1 MTGQISE
8 MLSTA
13 QTVYERSGGAL
24 DLTVYP
30 LVKAWGFIDSQYR
43 VPSDSEIESL
53 MKNVDFSQVSFTSL
67 SDSDGYVVSMR
78 TGLSSPLPAWP
89 RAVRPSTRPRP
100 WLPRA

>member
-1 MTGQISE
+1 M
-8 MLSTA
+8 
-13 QTVYERSGGAL
+13 
-24 DLTVYP
+24 YP

-67 SDSDGYVVSMR
+67 SDSDGYVVSMPD
-78 TGLSSPLPAWP
+78 GFELSFASVAKGCAAIDI
-89 RAVRPSTRPRP
+89 RIA